1 MVRDLCYWKHELKK
15 KKKHCVKNPVQC
27 TEIRRSK
34 SAFFSLNVVSAGGHH
49 VYPEILKFCTMT
61 LQLPTNQILDSRTWD
76 RYIRPLQMSHSGF
89 RKKWE
94 RLSTS
99 LQQVYNKEWSR
110 KFPNFRIRIRF
121 IRYRYRY
128 GPGSSLKLYY
138 GSPGPALFFTLP
150 EILNKFVLHLR
161 NCYKQIIDWKEKFGN
176 LILCQ

>member
-1 MVRDLCYWKHELKK
+1 MLLETWIKNKKTLRKESRTVYRDSSEQICFLFLKCCLSGRSPRLPRDFKVLHNDLAAPHESDT
-15 KKKHCVKNPVQC
+15 V
-27 TEIRRSK
+27 
-34 SAFFSLNVVSAGGHH
+34 
-49 VYPEILKFCTMT
+49 
-61 LQLPTNQILDSRTWD
+61 LDSRTWD

-110 KFPNFRIRIRF
+110 KVPNLRIRIRF